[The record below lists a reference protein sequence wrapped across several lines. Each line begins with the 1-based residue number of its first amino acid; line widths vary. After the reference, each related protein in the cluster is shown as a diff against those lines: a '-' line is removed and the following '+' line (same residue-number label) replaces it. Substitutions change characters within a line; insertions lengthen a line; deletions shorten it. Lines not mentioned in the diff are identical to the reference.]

1 MSKIKGDESNK
12 DNFLVDEEEQNEIIN
27 KFKTFYDLNPCN
39 IKIKSPYNFNS
50 ALDILDKLTIEQ
62 FTNGINEIIQKE
74 INLDFLS
81 NKNNVNFSLNNI
93 LFLTTKTSINA
104 SEYILLND
112 FKKEEYITIPKYE
125 ISKNDII
132 NTGMNIRIYQKED
145 GKKEINIKCIINYEK
160 FSYNIIH
167 NLMEKS
173 NFEKSKE
180 ILKKSKNYME
190 KELINKNFEFDMKI
204 FSNTINRIIYTDNGE
219 YILDLQCPP
228 KFRTNFLIDEKK
240 DLFKNNTKKEF
251 TYYENIMF
259 PFRNFQDEISN
270 LKYRHFYIL
279 LKKDKNIYNENDNIE
294 NLQNALGS
302 IFVENDVEI
311 DKKIFLYQKEI
322 KILSEKEIKSSFY
335 KNGEYELSD
344 YFKYNSDNKIY
355 EILKNLKFIKKE
367 ESDDNNEF
375 NKIKPDD
382 EEVIKLFYQIVALIS
397 EGILS
402 YYTAIEFV
410 ENILFNKTINYFTK
424 IFSILKN
431 TDLYPIFFNLVLTKL
446 LNKYQNSLE
455 EQTLPIFEIN
465 LKNTFNSLYAEYIT
479 KGLNEILKPSKNPV
493 LTNVQRCILTPT
505 YILFTPYIL
514 DQGNRILRDFLS
526 STNLSMLCVFKMD
539 NFEEGKWNN
548 KFLIEYIKY
557 VMEKGFYIGEKN
569 FRFFNFS
576 QSQFRNMSCWL
587 LTEPEKILSQ
597 TGDYSKI
604 KIVAK
609 FGSRVSQ
616 TLTTTIKTIKIPND
630 HICINKKNN

>member
-160 FSYNIIH
+160 FSYNIVH

-302 IFVENDVEI
+302 VFVENDVEI

-367 ESDDNNEF
+367 ESDNNNEF
-375 NKIKPDD
+375 NKIKPDN
-382 EEVIKLFYQIVALIS
+382 EEVIKSFYQIVALVS

-402 YYTAIEFV
+402 
-410 ENILFNKTINYFTK
+410 
-424 IFSILKN
+424 
-431 TDLYPIFFNLVLTKL
+431 
-446 LNKYQNSLE
+446 
-455 EQTLPIFEIN
+455 
-465 LKNTFNSLYAEYIT
+465 
-479 KGLNEILKPSKNPV
+479 
-493 LTNVQRCILTPT
+493 
-505 YILFTPYIL
+505 
-514 DQGNRILRDFLS
+514 
-526 STNLSMLCVFKMD
+526 
-539 NFEEGKWNN
+539 
-548 KFLIEYIKY
+548 
-557 VMEKGFYIGEKN
+557 
-569 FRFFNFS
+569 
-576 QSQFRNMSCWL
+576 
-587 LTEPEKILSQ
+587 
-597 TGDYSKI
+597 
-604 KIVAK
+604 
-609 FGSRVSQ
+609 
-616 TLTTTIKTIKIPND
+616 
-630 HICINKKNN
+630 

>member
-1 MSKIKGDESNK
+1 
-12 DNFLVDEEEQNEIIN
+12 
-27 KFKTFYDLNPCN
+27 
-39 IKIKSPYNFNS
+39 
-50 ALDILDKLTIEQ
+50 
-62 FTNGINEIIQKE
+62 
-74 INLDFLS
+74 
-81 NKNNVNFSLNNI
+81 
-93 LFLTTKTSINA
+93 
-104 SEYILLND
+104 
-112 FKKEEYITIPKYE
+112 
-125 ISKNDII
+125 
-132 NTGMNIRIYQKED
+132 MNIRIYQKED

-382 EEVIKLFYQIVALIS
+382 EEVIKLFHQIVALIS

-402 YYTAIEFV
+402 YYTD
-410 ENILFNKTINYFTK
+410 
-424 IFSILKN
+424 IF
-431 TDLYPIFFNLVLTKL
+431 
-446 LNKYQNSLE
+446 
-455 EQTLPIFEIN
+455 
-465 LKNTFNSLYAEYIT
+465 
-479 KGLNEILKPSKNPV
+479 
-493 LTNVQRCILTPT
+493 
-505 YILFTPYIL
+505 
-514 DQGNRILRDFLS
+514 
-526 STNLSMLCVFKMD
+526 
-539 NFEEGKWNN
+539 
-548 KFLIEYIKY
+548 
-557 VMEKGFYIGEKN
+557 
-569 FRFFNFS
+569 
-576 QSQFRNMSCWL
+576 
-587 LTEPEKILSQ
+587 
-597 TGDYSKI
+597 
-604 KIVAK
+604 
-609 FGSRVSQ
+609 
-616 TLTTTIKTIKIPND
+616 
-630 HICINKKNN
+630 